1 MRPQLLRLDSLT
13 NCITLSKLFKIPKTH
28 QYEGWWQHC
37 FSVLLWRWNEIINVK
52 MFIKH
57 SSRKHI
63 TRTQYKLPII
73 IIIVIILVWLNK
85 TRKFNSPMQI
95 PIFEKLLKYKVAE
108 SPSLRLF
115 VPSVMKLEGHLLE
128 SIYKSLQPFWV
139 GGGGLGNSDIFQAV
153 Y

>member
-1 MRPQLLRLDSLT
+1 
-13 NCITLSKLFKIPKTH
+13 
-28 QYEGWWQHC
+28 
-37 FSVLLWRWNEIINVK
+37 
-52 MFIKH
+52 
-57 SSRKHI
+57 
-63 TRTQYKLPII
+63 
-73 IIIVIILVWLNK
+73 
-85 TRKFNSPMQI
+85 MQI

-139 GGGGLGNSDIFQAV
+139 GGGGLGNSDIFQAI